1 MIVLAA
7 NVIDGVLLI
16 EMAEHLRHEGKTL
29 VEATVGAGL
38 SRLRPRL
45 MTVLPAALGFAP
57 LAFALE
63 EGGELLRPMAAAAIG
78 GLLLNAMVALLLVP
92 VFYTWLAGR
101 GGTGS
106 PDKALS
112 TPNHQTQ

>member
-16 EMAEHLRHEGKTL
+16 ETAEHGRKAGKPL
-29 VEATVGAGL
+29 FEATLDAGM

-45 MTVLPAALGFAP
+45 MTVLPAVLGFAP

-78 GLLLNAMVALLLVP
+78 GLLLNVFVALFLVP
-92 VFYTWLAGR
+92 VLYTWLAPR
-101 GGTGS
+101 AAAATQ
-106 PDKALS
+106 KVLS
-112 TPNHQTQ
+112 NSQH